1 MKHSIEEVYSING
14 ITGTYTAAYL
24 AANGIQIG
32 SHHTRLQEGYAVKCG
47 YKVAKSF
54 YLTDVT
60 GKRKVFMYGEKTWF
74 DTEEEVAAYRITA
87 NANEA
92 EKRLRRIAKKEFAD
106 LIDKMSIEEVKAF
119 MEKMGLW

>member
-1 MKHSIEEVYSING
+1 MKHSIEEVYFING
-14 ITGTYTAAYL
+14 KAGTYTEAYL
-24 AANGIQIG
+24 IANGIPIG
-32 SHHTRLQEGYAVKCG
+32 SHHTILQEGYAARCG

-54 YLTDVT
+54 YLTDVN

-92 EKRLRRIAKKEFAD
+92 EKRLRSIAKKQFAD